1 MQEYYGL
8 DLDREIRRGFLRPAR
23 LFMQL
28 PTTARVMEKLNP
40 VRDWNFDRET
50 QSQILRRLDV
60 ISDQLAKFGSK
71 KKIDTPKPFEPEYV
85 TKGKKKLAERAKE
98 EKRWSE
104 ADKNKLA
111 EYFAK
116 HNAKVKRIE

>member
-8 DLDREIRRGFLRPAR
+8 DLDVELRRGFLRPAR

-28 PTTARVMEKLNP
+28 PMHARVMEKLNP

-71 KKIDTPKPFEPEYV
+71 KKIDTPKPFEPDYV
-85 TKGKKKLAERAKE
+85 TKGKKELAERAKE
-98 EKRWSE
+98 AKRWSE
-104 ADKNKLA
+104 ADKNRLA

>member
-1 MQEYYGL
+1 
-8 DLDREIRRGFLRPAR
+8 
-23 LFMQL
+23 MQL

-71 KKIDTPKPFEPEYV
+71 KKIENPKQFEPEYV